1 MLEYRLHDGGKL
13 HHGGLRDG
21 PDPQILA
28 DVPMVDGEGIGNR
41 RSQLS
46 NGRLFVA
53 TTAGHVY
60 KLAP

>member
-1 MLEYRLHDGGKL
+1 ML
-13 HHGGLRDG
+13 
-21 PDPQILA
+21 
-28 DVPMVDGEGIGNR
+28 DGEGIGNR

-60 KLAP
+60 KLAA